1 MDPEAELQRSSE
13 AEVERERHE
22 LERIRHAQEAEAR
35 LLDAHPPA
43 GEAVQVHA
51 QESSDAAALREEAR
65 LLGQQDSRSEAE
77 AENQLLRTPTPEQQE
92 LHKSPE
98 TIPEKEAGGPHR
110 PSWDSS
116 PDASEK
122 HLVPDHALQ
131 GVDDHIARWAAEDD
145 SRIQGRE
152 LTDRDLSILK
162 GDAGEGRTY
171 ADLLGRYERQRIL
184 HQPRFEDPDR
194 VRTPDFAVQSD
205 RNPGRLAEIVDSK
218 AWSLTR
224 PRDAQ
229 GSPVADEE
237 FFRHLQ
243 QKPDASSVINT
254 AELESVV
261 EKYASSPR
269 LEPDGRVVLYF
280 PEDVH
285 RFAPQV
291 KHELEGWSHTE
302 VAHGRVVEVRSMGV
316 SQEDLRKDWRTR
328 RGG

>member
-1 MDPEAELQRSSE
+1 MNPEVELQRSSE
-13 AEVERERHE
+13 VEVERQGQE
-22 LERIRHAQEAEAR
+22 LERIRHVLEAEAH
-35 LLDAHPPA
+35 LLEAQAPS
-43 GEAVQVHA
+43 GESAAVYDQKL
-51 QESSDAAALREEAR
+51 SDSAALREEAS
-65 LLGQQDSRSEAE
+65 LLGPQESRPEVEAE
-77 AENQLLRTPTPEQQE
+77 SQLLRRLTYEQQE

-98 TIPEKEAGGPHR
+98 TMPEKEAGGPHR
-110 PSWDSS
+110 PAWDSS
-116 PDASEK
+116 PDIGK
-122 HLVPDHALQ
+122 QHLVPAHVLQ
-131 GVDDHIARWAAEDD
+131 DVDDHIARWTAEED

-152 LTDRDLSILK
+152 LTDRDLSILR

-194 VRTPDFAVQSD
+194 VRTPDFAVASE

-218 AWSLTR
+218 AWSLMR

-229 GSPVADEE
+229 GSPVGDEE

-243 QKPDASSVINT
+243 QKPDASSVIST
-254 AELESVV
+254 TELESVV

-269 LEPDGRVVLYF
+269 LEPDGKVVLYF

-291 KHELEGWSHTE
+291 KHEIEGWSHSE
-302 VAHGRVVEVRSMGV
+302 VAHGRVVEVRTMRV
-316 SQEDLRKDWRTR
+316 WQQDLREDWETR
-328 RGG
+328 L